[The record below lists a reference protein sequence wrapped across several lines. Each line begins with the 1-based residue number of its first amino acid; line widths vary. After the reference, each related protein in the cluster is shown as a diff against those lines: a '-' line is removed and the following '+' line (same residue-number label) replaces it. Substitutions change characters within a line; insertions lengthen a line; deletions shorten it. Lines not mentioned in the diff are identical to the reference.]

1 MASHSFTR
9 TVRKW
14 ASSALL
20 ATSFAVGAT
29 ALSSSPA
36 IANFT
41 PPPPPEPCELG
52 LPNSTGPITID
63 AAFGSN
69 GTRAVPQATIGLFA
83 GSNSSF
89 ITNSA
94 EIVPGDMSNTLS
106 RYLPNGTL
114 DETWGTAGQL
124 RIDIKPSVSPDPDN
138 INESPQRASVTFPD
152 GSLILYIP
160 TSRYRMGQ
168 GETDVSRNLVK
179 VTASGSLDNSFGTSG
194 IKDVTSVTTNSKNLY
209 IDAMTRGVAGPSGTF
224 LFQARLYDNNFENR
238 EDGVVKFDAAGDLVQ
253 SFGQNGFVAVPF
265 PAGDL
270 ANFAGMNTTTF
281 DTDVDGNIYV
291 GTTTS
296 NTQDSVVYKFSA
308 SGAAVQSF
316 GTNGVLT
323 LNTSSE
329 PVEFVS
335 KLDFNDGKLLA
346 SIASGTAD
354 VSTQN
359 SYTRGV
365 RTVKTIVR
373 VSTSGV
379 LDASFG
385 VDGRATISPAASHTG
400 LMLSNFSPLPDGG
413 MLLVSPGDM
422 MSQSPTTFAQLSPN
436 GTSMT
441 SWFSVKLGTCNNTNY
456 PQDPLVTSSGVFLLA
471 INSNNIYGPEFLQV
485 TNMIKFV
492 FDGMSV
498 EPAPVTPPAEPVTQ
512 PAPTEPA
519 TPVTPAATPAAATPA
534 AVTATT
540 TTVPVTSTT
549 VATASTTLPAPAL
562 SVVRA
567 LPTASKPIVTDTAI
581 TTGEKISVTFSGFK
595 PFEFVQLIVASTPR
609 VIGSGTA
616 NAQGVVTLE
625 GNLPANLSS
634 GTHTLAVFAPV
645 SGIGFTQKI
654 TVVPS
659 TLPATGS
666 DNQPS
671 LLVLAL
677 MLFCAGLLARRT
689 TKVTSQR

>member
-52 LPNSTGPITID
+52 LPNSTGPITIVPS
-63 AAFGSN
+63 FGTN
-69 GTRAVPQATIGLFA
+69 GTRSVPLATTGLFA
-83 GSNSSF
+83 GSNNSF
-89 ITNSA
+89 ITSSS
-94 EIVPGDMSNTLS
+94 EIVPGNMSNTLS

-124 RIDIKPSVSPDPDN
+124 RIDIKPSVSPDPDS
-138 INESPQRASVTFPD
+138 INESPQRAAVTFPD

-160 TSRYRMGQ
+160 TSRYRMNQ
-168 GETDVSRNLVK
+168 PMTDVSTNLVK

-194 IKDVTSVTTNSKNLY
+194 IKDVTSFTANNKNLN
-209 IDAMTRGVAGPSGTF
+209 IDAMTPGVAGPSGTF
-224 LFQARLYDNNFENR
+224 LLQARLYDNNFQNR
-238 EDGVVKFDAAGDLVQ
+238 EDGVVKFDAAGDLVR
-253 SFGQNGFVAVPF
+253 SFGQDGFLAIPF
-265 PAGDL
+265 PANDL
-270 ANFAGMNTTTF
+270 ANFAGMYSTTF
-281 DTDVDGNIYV
+281 DTDGDGNIYV

-308 SGAAVQSF
+308 NGVAVQSF

-323 LNTSSE
+323 LNTSSD

-346 SIASGTAD
+346 SIVSGTAD
-354 VSTQN
+354 STQN
-359 SYTRGV
+359 GYTRGV

-373 VSTSGV
+373 VSTNGV
-379 LDASFG
+379 LDASYG

-400 LMLSNFSPLPDGG
+400 LMLSNFSPLSDGG

-422 MSQSPTTFAQLSPN
+422 MSQSPTTFAQLSPD

-471 INSNNIYGPEFLQV
+471 INSNNIQGPEFLQV
-485 TNMIKFV
+485 TNMIKLV
-492 FDGMSV
+492 FDGMSA
-498 EPAPVTPPAEPVTQ
+498 EPAPVTPPAEPVTP

-540 TTVPVTSTT
+540 TTVSVTSTT

-677 MLFCAGLLARRT
+677 MLFCAGLLTRRT